1 MRRIVFAVGGTLA
14 GLAML
19 LSFKS
24 HSSVGLAGIAAGAA
38 DSKPYGQASAAASGA
53 SGASGTTSG
62 GAKPGSVTTAGGG
75 RLVTGNVANTA
86 YGPVQIQVTLIQN
99 KITKVAV
106 LEQPQSTENDIRI
119 GDFAFPQLIKETL
132 AAQSDKIDSVSGAT
146 YTSGGYIKSLQSV
159 LDNGV

>member
-38 DSKPYGQASAAASGA
+38 DSKPYSQASAGA
-53 SGASGTTSG
+53 SGASGTTG
-62 GAKPGSVTTAGGG
+62 GAGAKPGSVTTAGGG
-75 RLVTGNVANTA
+75 RLITGDVANTA
-86 YGPVQIQVTLIQN
+86 YGPVQIQVTLTQN

-119 GDFAFPQLIKETL
+119 GDFAFPKLIQETL
-132 AAQSDKIDSVSGAT
+132 AAQNDKIDSVSGAT

>member
-24 HSSVGLAGIAAGAA
+24 HSSVGLAGVAAGAA

-53 SGASGTTSG
+53 SGTASG

-75 RLVTGNVANTA
+75 RLITSNVANTA